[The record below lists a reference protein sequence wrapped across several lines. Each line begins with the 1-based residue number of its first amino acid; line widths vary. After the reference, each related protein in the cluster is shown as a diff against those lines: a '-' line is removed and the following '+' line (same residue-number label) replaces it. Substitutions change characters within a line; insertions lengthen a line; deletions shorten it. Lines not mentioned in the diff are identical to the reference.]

1 MVEYGYMEGQYL
13 HSRFIEPINRIYTDN
28 DGVQR
33 VEIITVEQQVS
44 ELSEVWKPVDLISE
58 EQMQSDEENYI
69 VVPVPYDAG
78 DHIAYRYEK
87 RFDRR
92 KIRDEIEAHKTA
104 LSDSDY
110 KITKCYE
117 ASLLGQELPYDVA
130 ALHTERQALRDKIN
144 ELEPL
149 LK

>member
-33 VEIITVEQQVS
+33 VEVITVEQQVS

-117 ASLLGQELPYDVA
+117 ASLLGQELLYLP
-130 ALHTERQALRDKIN
+130 EKS
-144 ELEPL
+144 
-149 LK
+149 

>member
-33 VEIITVEQQVS
+33 VEVIAVEQQVS

-92 KIRDEIEAHKTA
+92 KIRDEIEALKTA

-117 ASLLGQELPYDVA
+117 ASLLGQVLPYDVA

>member
-33 VEIITVEQQVS
+33 VEVITVEQQVS

-92 KIRDEIEAHKTA
+92 KIRDEIEALKTA

>member
-33 VEIITVEQQVS
+33 VEVITVEQQVS

-92 KIRDEIEAHKTA
+92 KIRDEIEALKTV

-130 ALHTERQALRDKIN
+130 ALHTERQSLRDKIN

>member
-33 VEIITVEQQVS
+33 VEVLTVEQQVS

-92 KIRDEIEAHKTA
+92 KIRDEIEGLKTA
-104 LSDSDY
+104 LTNSDY

-149 LK
+149 LE

>member
-33 VEIITVEQQVS
+33 VEVITVEQQVS

-92 KIRDEIEAHKTA
+92 KIRDEIEALKTA

-144 ELEPL
+144 ELEPV

>member
-33 VEIITVEQQVS
+33 VEVITVDQQVS

-92 KIRDEIEAHKTA
+92 KIRDEIEALKTA

>member
-33 VEIITVEQQVS
+33 VEVITVEQQVS

-92 KIRDEIEAHKTA
+92 KIRDEIEALKTA

-130 ALHTERQALRDKIN
+130 ALHMERQALRDKIN

>member
-33 VEIITVEQQVS
+33 VEVITVEQQVS

-78 DHIAYRYEK
+78 DHIAYKYEK

-92 KIRDEIEAHKTA
+92 KIRDEIEALKTA

>member
-92 KIRDEIEAHKTA
+92 KIRDEIEALKTA

>member
-33 VEIITVEQQVS
+33 VEIITVEQRVS

>member
-33 VEIITVEQQVS
+33 VEVITVEQQVS
-44 ELSEVWKPVDLISE
+44 ELSDVWKPVDLISE

-92 KIRDEIEAHKTA
+92 KIRDEIEALKTA

>member
-1 MVEYGYMEGQYL
+1 MLEYGYMEGQYL

-33 VEIITVEQQVS
+33 VEVITVEQQVS

-92 KIRDEIEAHKTA
+92 KIRDEIEALKTA